1 MIHHAK
7 LSRWLQPGGHVNAGD
22 ADLLATAVR
31 EAEEETGLSGLP
43 STEARVLDLDVHHG
57 NGTSQLFDDRDERP
71 GIKFK
76 DADLVGIPLRVTF
89 GEKNYEAGYAEIR
102 DRKKGE
108 TVRVGISAIADRVCA
123 ELDLKRKECA
133 P

>member
-1 MIHHAK
+1 VEEAK
-7 LSRWLQPGGHVNAGD
+7 RV
-22 ADLLATAVR
+22 
-31 EAEEETGLSGLP
+31 AEELSLRGI
-43 STEARVLDLDVHHG
+43 EALI
-57 NGTSQLFDDRDERP
+57 DDRDERP

-102 DRKKGE
+102 DRKTGE
-108 TVRVGISAIADRVCA
+108 TERVGISAVVDRVCA
-123 ELDLKRKECA
+123 AVEEKRKECT

>member
-1 MIHHAK
+1 MK
-7 LSRWLQPGGHVNAGD
+7 NA
-22 ADLLATAVR
+22 ALVE
-31 EAEEETGLSGLP
+31 EAE
-43 STEARVLDLDVHHG
+43 RVAGGALRRGIEV
-57 NGTSQLFDDRDERP
+57 LFDDRDERP

-102 DRKKGE
+102 DRKTGE
-108 TVRVGISAIADRVCA
+108 TDRVGISAVVDRVCDA
-123 ELDLKRKECA
+123 VEEKRKECT